1 MKFYAM
7 QSKVNPNGVQEFFP
21 VWFNKKK
28 LLKALSDL
36 GLLTNWKYMKNY
48 EWDTDVTGE
57 IARYFVNQGWKVKV
71 ADGWS
76 VDDIAQYDIDFMS
89 DDVDIDK
96 LDGLIDEYYSSCT
109 DFFLASTDNRQQQFQ
124 FIAEMIAEQE
134 WNFDAS
140 TTCELNANQVKDYKH
155 LFDTVTSK
163 LTTRSI

>member
-36 GLLTNWKYMKNY
+36 GLLTDWKYMKNY

-76 VDDIAQYDIDFMS
+76 VDDIAQQKKGDLGDLEI
-89 DDVDIDK
+89 
-96 LDGLIDEYYSSCT
+96 
-109 DFFLASTDNRQQQFQ
+109 R
-124 FIAEMIAEQE
+124 
-134 WNFDAS
+134 
-140 TTCELNANQVKDYKH
+140 
-155 LFDTVTSK
+155 
-163 LTTRSI
+163 RSNYQKGK

>member
-1 MKFYAM
+1 MRLRQMKFLKEDYE
-7 QSKVNPNGVQEFFP
+7 QTDGYQWVKTISPTHYQIINGTEYP
-21 VWFNKKK
+21 
-28 LLKALSDL
+28 
-36 GLLTNWKYMKNY
+36 
-48 EWDTDVTGE
+48 
-57 IARYFVNQGWKVKV
+57 
-71 ADGWS
+71 DGR
-76 VDDIAQYDIDFMS
+76 VGFAYYDIDFMS
-89 DDVDIDK
+89 DDVDIDN

-140 TTCELNANQVKDYKH
+140 TTCELNVNQVKDYKH